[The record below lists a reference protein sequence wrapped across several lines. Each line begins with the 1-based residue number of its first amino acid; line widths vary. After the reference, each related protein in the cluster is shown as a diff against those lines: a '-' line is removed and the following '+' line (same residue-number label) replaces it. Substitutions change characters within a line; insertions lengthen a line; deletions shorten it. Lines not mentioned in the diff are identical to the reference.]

1 MKGGDEVEYDYSN
14 YYHVDYL
21 LQHLYNRDITDWK
34 GLGLILWDVHEIL
47 MTQIQLTARERQ
59 LMKHLAAGYELN
71 EVAFEMRECYN
82 GIIQKFINHHSEVPG
97 DMRGGGSDE
106 EESE

>member
-1 MKGGDEVEYDYSN
+1 MEYDYSN

-21 LQHLYNRDITDWK
+21 FQNLYKRDITDWK

-47 MTQIQLTARERQ
+47 MTQIKLTARERQ

-71 EVAFEMRECYN
+71 EVTFEMRECYN
-82 GIIQKFINHHSEVPG
+82 NVLTKFINHHAETPG
-97 DMRGGGSDE
+97 TMRGGGSDE
-106 EESE
+106 ENVE